1 MFSKYY
7 YKKGSIILA
16 MKQIYSIFR
25 VTSTK
30 VIPTLDTKQNED
42 TGNESS
48 MFVVLFAIASVLL
61 FLVVVAAVTGMYIHR
76 RKRHAYQGNIS

>member
-7 YKKGSIILA
+7 CKKGNIILA

-30 VIPTLDTKQNED
+30 VTPTIDTKQNED

-48 MFVVLFAIASVLL
+48 TVGVLVAMVFVIL
-61 FLVVVAAVTGMYIHR
+61 FLVVAGTGMYIHR
-76 RKRHAYQGNIS
+76 RKRHAFQGNIS

>member
-7 YKKGSIILA
+7 YKKGNIILA

-30 VIPTLDTKQNED
+30 ATPTLDTKQNED

-48 MFVVLFAIASVLL
+48 MVGVFVAIISVIL
-61 FLVVVAAVTGMYIHR
+61 FLAVAAVTGMYIHL
-76 RKRHAYQGNIS
+76 RKRHAFQGNIS

>member
-7 YKKGSIILA
+7 YKKGNIILA

-30 VIPTLDTKQNED
+30 VTPTLDTKQNED

-48 MFVVLFAIASVLL
+48 MVGVFVAIISVIL
-61 FLVVVAAVTGMYIHR
+61 FLAVAAVTGMYIHR
-76 RKRHAYQGNIS
+76 RKRHAFQGNIS